1 MKSDLSK
8 NGRLKICYIG
18 GGSRNWAW
26 VLMQDLAFEKEISG
40 CIELYDIK
48 PEDAKTNEII
58 GNSLMERYN
67 QGCWTFHAN
76 PSLQD
81 ALTGSAFVFVSIL
94 PGDFEEMA
102 VDVHLPEKY
111 GVYQPVGDTAG
122 AGGIIRALRT
132 IPQFRE
138 IARAVQRYAPG
149 AWVINY
155 TNPMSIC
162 TRTLYK
168 EFPGIKAAGCCHE
181 VFNTQKLLA
190 AVLEE
195 AGLAPAGSV
204 RREDLTT
211 RVMGINHFTWIDKAS
226 WKGVDIFPYYKRFV
240 DKYAE
245 SGFQGAEAA
254 TTFAAGGA
262 GAAPAD
268 DPEEARRRKYFSS
281 SERVKMDLFRRYG
294 RIAAAGDRH
303 LAEFCPHS
311 WYLASPAHAESWGFA
326 LTPVSWRIA
335 NREALIRQAEAYRDG
350 TETMVPVESGEE
362 GIKIVKA
369 LLGLGN
375 LVSNVNMPN
384 RGQAPD
390 LPAGAVVETN
400 ALFSQDA
407 VQPLTGEKLPVDL
420 RALVLPHVLAQEGII
435 EAVFEEDREKAFRVF
450 SLDFAIQALPPK
462 DARALFDEMCAKT
475 LDVRHERP
483 GRRG

>member
-1 MKSDLSK
+1 MKL
-8 NGRLKICYIG
+8 CYIG

-58 GNSLMERYN
+58 GNSLMERHN
-67 QGCWTFHAN
+67 RGRWTFHAN
-76 PSLQD
+76 DSLKD
-81 ALTGSAFVFVSIL
+81 ALTGCGFVFVSIL
-94 PGDFEEMA
+94 PGDFREMA

-111 GVYQPVGDTAG
+111 GIYQSVGDTAG
-122 AGGIIRALRT
+122 AGGIIRAMRT
-132 IPQFRE
+132 IPRFRE
-138 IARAVQRYAPG
+138 IARAIQTYAPR

-162 TRTLYK
+162 TRTLYR
-168 EFPGIKAAGCCHE
+168 EFPGVKAAGCCHE

-190 AVLEE
+190 AALEE
-195 AGLAPAGSV
+195 AGLAAAGTI

-211 RVMGINHFTWIDKAS
+211 RVLGINHFTWIDRAS
-226 WKGVDIFPYYKRFV
+226 WKGYDIFPYYRQFV

-245 SGFQGAEAA
+245 SGFRGAAAA

-262 GAAPAD
+262 GLSPEAD
-268 DPEEARRRKYFSS
+268 REEALRRKYFSS

-294 RIAAAGDRH
+294 LIAAAGDRH
-303 LAEFCPHS
+303 LAEFCPRS
-311 WYLASPAHAESWGFA
+311 WYLDSPDHAESWGFA
-326 LTPVSWRIA
+326 LTPVSWRVA
-335 NREALIRQAEAYRDG
+335 NRETLIRQAEAYREG
-350 TETMVPVESGEE
+350 AKTMFPVESGEE
-362 GIKIVKA
+362 GLKIVKA

-375 LVSNVNMPN
+375 LVTNVNMPN
-384 RGQAPD
+384 RGQSPD
-390 LPAGAVVETN
+390 LPPGAVVETN
-400 ALFSQDA
+400 AFFSRDA
-407 VQPLTGEKLPVDL
+407 IQPLAGEALPLDL

-450 SLDFAIQALPPK
+450 SLDFSVQALPLK

-475 LDVRHERP
+475 LDS
-483 GRRG
+483 GIKGG

>member
-1 MKSDLSK
+1 MLLKK
-8 NGRLKICYIG
+8 VTMNNQLKICYIG

-26 VLMQDLAFEKEISG
+26 VLMQDLAFEKEVSG

-58 GNSLMERYN
+58 GNSLMERHN
-67 QGCWTFHAN
+67 PGQWTFHAN
-76 PSLQD
+76 SSLGD
-81 ALTGSAFVFVSIL
+81 ALTGSGFVFVSIL

-111 GVYQPVGDTAG
+111 GIYQPVGDTAG
-122 AGGIIRALRT
+122 AGGIIRAMRT

-138 IARAVQRYAPG
+138 IARAIHKYAPD

-190 AVLEE
+190 AVVEE
-195 AGLAPAGSV
+195 AGLAPKGSV
-204 RREDLTT
+204 RREELTT
-211 RVMGINHFTWIDKAS
+211 RVLGINHFTWIDAAS
-226 WKGVDIFPYYKRFV
+226 WKDIDIFPYYERFV

-245 SGFQGAEAA
+245 PGFRGAGAA
-254 TTFAAGGA
+254 TTFAAGSA
-262 GAAPAD
+262 GASSAEER
-268 DPEEARRRKYFSS
+268 EEALRRKLFSS

-294 RIAAAGDRH
+294 LIAAAGDRH

-311 WYLASPAHAESWGFA
+311 WYLANPALVESWGFA
-326 LTPVSWRIA
+326 LTPVSWRVA
-335 NREALIRQAEAYRDG
+335 NRETLIRQAKAYRDG
-350 TETMVPVESGEE
+350 EKTLVPVESGEE

-384 RGQAPD
+384 RGQMPD
-390 LPAGAVVETN
+390 LPLGAVVETN
-400 ALFSQDA
+400 AFFSRNA
-407 VQPLTGEKLPVDL
+407 IQPLVCEKLPIDL
-420 RALVLPHVLAQEGII
+420 RALILPHVQAQEGII
-435 EAVFEEDREKAFRVF
+435 EAAFEGDREKAFRVF
-450 SLDFAIQALPPK
+450 SQDFAVQALPPS

-475 LDVRHERP
+475 LD
-483 GRRG
+483 GRGV